1 VCRLNNKYTVNI
13 CLGLPADKDRI
24 KLCATWIDVEINLTL
39 VSHWFYFSVSLY
51 LSRKDEEN
59 VAFLSLIF
67 LINYDISLALK
78 SEYLKPHIS
87 IKRFR
92 DEVIFLRICL
102 KHYPW
107 PELSELL
114 HFFPYAHSNYRNMCC
129 NLIIIHLFAKP
140 IPKYL
145 LPTQLTVY

>member
-1 VCRLNNKYTVNI
+1 MWPF
-13 CLGLPADKDRI
+13 CLSFFLLI
-24 KLCATWIDVEINLTL
+24 MT
-39 VSHWFYFSVSLY
+39 SL
-51 LSRKDEEN
+51 RR
-59 VAFLSLIF
+59 
-67 LINYDISLALK
+67 LK

>member
-67 LINYDISLALK
+67 LINYDISSAFK
-78 SEYLKPHIS
+78 EWIFKTSYFNQTIS
-87 IKRFR
+87 WWSN
-92 DEVIFLRICL
+92 FLTDMP
-102 KHYPW
+102 KT
-107 PELSELL
+107 LSVAWTFGTIT
-114 HFFPYAHSNYRNMCC
+114 FFPLCTFQLQEYVLQLNHHSSLCKAHS
-129 NLIIIHLFAKP
+129 
-140 IPKYL
+140 
-145 LPTQLTVY
+145 